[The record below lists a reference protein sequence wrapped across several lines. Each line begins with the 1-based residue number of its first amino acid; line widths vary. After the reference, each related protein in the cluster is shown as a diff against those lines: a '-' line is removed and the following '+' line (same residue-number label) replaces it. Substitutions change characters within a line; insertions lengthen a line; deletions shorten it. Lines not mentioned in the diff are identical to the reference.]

1 MKKKIIVVILI
12 VLLLAAIGYI
22 VYTNIAEAAKPVE
35 LQVGWNKFDN
45 IDGIVPK
52 GAIIVA
58 SSETNLIIPGERE
71 TKKRTGFISGEVVI
85 VYSDTVFTSEGETW
99 IFVPEEYEFI
109 LKMDLFSSEIEDKM
123 TDLNGGKAIDMISY
137 YFVGRQ

>member
-71 TKKRTGFISGEVVI
+71 TKKELV
-85 VYSDTVFTSEGETW
+85 
-99 IFVPEEYEFI
+99 
-109 LKMDLFSSEIEDKM
+109 
-123 TDLNGGKAIDMISY
+123 SY
-137 YFVGRQ
+137 LVEW

>member
-1 MKKKIIVVILI
+1 M
-12 VLLLAAIGYI
+12 
-22 VYTNIAEAAKPVE
+22 
-35 LQVGWNKFDN
+35 
-45 IDGIVPK
+45 
-52 GAIIVA
+52 
-58 SSETNLIIPGERE
+58 
-71 TKKRTGFISGEVVI
+71 I